1 MSPNKQTNNNRKLP
15 FFFKLLLDIIVRII
29 GQATKKN
36 DAEKMMYDKPEHVT
50 SRLRRRFAGEMW
62 KTLELWARY
71 TLRYCN
77 LGLVGYCDRS
87 VASRKAE
94 RNAHSCSWFRWGMRT
109 LSGTGLG
116 SVLGYFGQEHGWL
129 HSAHDLRISAKP
141 NLKTTNEVTWQRK
154 FLYRRESQAWQG
166 SLGPHVSRS
175 TVEKSKSVRRKIKT
189 DQSVMEAKI
198 SSKWKVAAK
207 VQAAK

>member
-1 MSPNKQTNNNRKLP
+1 MSPNKQTNNWKPP
-15 FFFKLLLDIIVRII
+15 FFFKLLLEGYTVRIMV
-29 GQATKKN
+29 QATKKN
-36 DAEKMMYDKPEHVT
+36 NAKKMMYDKPEHVT
-50 SRLRRRFAGEMW
+50 SRLRKWFAGGMW

-116 SVLGYFGQEHGWL
+116 SVLGYFGQEHGFILPMTWEFKQN
-129 HSAHDLRISAKP
+129 RI
-141 NLKTTNEVTWQRK
+141 QR
-154 FLYRRESQAWQG
+154 RRTKLLGRG
-166 SLGPHVSRS
+166 SFPTEENPRRGRALWDHMSPGP
-175 TVEKSKSVRRKIKT
+175 
-189 DQSVMEAKI
+189 Q
-198 SSKWKVAAK
+198 WKRAK
-207 VQAAK
+207 VYAER